1 MTPALLVPDT
11 PEGRLIRQLPSLA
24 AGIAAQVANQVAA
37 SGIPLSSAGT
47 PSFDLWAGTPERLA
61 QVITPFFDQF
71 TLAEVQ
77 RLGVAGTLET
87 IKRMKL
93 FSWDD
98 TAQKETI
105 AVHVAALGELRTFP
119 LPVIARKPGLYAIH
133 PAFALLY
140 LGQALNGAGEV
151 TTMDADASACY
162 AVYDLDF
169 GVLFS
174 QGLIDAMKGSIAQMV
189 DQLEEG
195 ALVTELYSAFWT
207 APQFLETVTIERE
220 EVTEQGTYT
229 VQEIAYQVKPSYN
242 LGTVYPWPTNAW
254 NHPIAI
260 IQPFADLGW
269 KLRDARSKAKRA
281 QRLQWVAIALAA
293 WGGYA
298 AISSIASSG
307 FTLTNVAQL
316 TASIDRLP
324 GVDLGTVGDIAQGF
338 SSGTKLAAGIPG
350 GSTMFDFEVG
360 DVFDP
365 SAFEVDLTLEDIG
378 ASVIDFDE
386 SIFADF
392 GLEATDLISDD
403 FGNIFTVTGE
413 AVTLDPEAYVKSI
426 YIDESGNYRDFSN
439 NVLLSQ
445 PEAELIFNESG
456 ADNDAVFAELANRVQ
471 SLGGQ
476 TFGSIEGSAARP
488 AGSPAPASQTQ
499 VPVIQQIS
507 DTVLGWFKAVTSYSL
522 AKEQLEKTGR
532 FTPPYQT
539 SPTGTAYSQ
548 VPGVPIRRADGSTV
562 VNNGNGTQTIVDAAG
577 QVRTV
582 PTNLNPQ
589 QFAGGQ
595 LIPGLSNQTLLI
607 AGGALLAVALLS
619 RR

>member
-11 PEGRLIRQLPSLA
+11 PEGKLIRQLPSIA
-24 AGIAAQVANQVAA
+24 AGIAAQVANQVGA
-37 SGIPLSSAGT
+37 SGIPLSSAGS
-47 PSFDLWAGTPERLA
+47 PCFDLWAGTPERLT

-77 RLGVAGTLET
+77 RLGVAGTLEA

-140 LGQALNGAGEV
+140 LGQAMNGAGEV

-162 AVYDLDF
+162 AVYDVDF

-195 ALVTELYSAFWT
+195 ALTTELYQAFWT

-220 EVTEQGTYT
+220 EMTEQGTYT
-229 VQEIAYQVKPSYN
+229 VQEVAYQVKPSYN

-254 NHPIAI
+254 NHPIAL
-260 IQPFADLGW
+260 IQPFAELGW
-269 KLRDARSKAKRA
+269 KLRDARSEAKRA

-307 FTLTNVAQL
+307 FTLGNVAQL

-324 GVDLGTVGDIAQGF
+324 GVDLGTLGDIAQGF

-350 GSTMFDFEVG
+350 GSAMFDFEMG

-365 SAFEVDLTLEDIG
+365 SAFEVDLTLADIG
-378 ASVIDFDE
+378 ASVIDFDD
-386 SIFADF
+386 SIFYDF

-426 YIDESGNYRDFSN
+426 YVDELGNYRDFSN

-445 PEAELIFNESG
+445 PEADAIFNESG

-476 TFGSIEGSAARP
+476 TFGSMEGSAARP

-532 FTPPYQT
+532 YTPPYQT
-539 SPTGTAYSQ
+539 NPTGTAYSQ

-562 VNNGNGTQTIVDAAG
+562 VNNGNGTQTIVDVTG

-595 LIPGLSNQTLLI
+595 LIAGLSNQTLLI